1 MNEYQQGVNGVPSA
15 DVAGEVCLRVIGIVR
30 SCFTERFGIPR
41 QPGLVRAATARLE
54 LLPPYNRGEMVR
66 GLEEFSHI
74 WVQFL
79 FHRTMAEGWKP
90 TVRPPRLGGRRRVG
104 VFACRSP
111 HRPNHLGLSVL
122 KLEKVIVA
130 GGDVALLLSGVDLLD
145 GTPVLDIK
153 PYVPYCDSPVGA
165 VGGFAMESPTSTDI
179 VFSPAAAKFCREYG
193 EATGRDLEELIRQ
206 VIGNDPRPAS
216 QKGRKNGFAA
226 ALWDVDVAWTVGTGG
241 EVVVGECRR
250 LTAR

>member
-1 MNEYQQGVNGVPSA
+1 MKEHEPGLNELPSVDA
-15 DVAGEVCLRVIGIVR
+15 AGEVCLAVIGIVR

-54 LLPPYNRGEMVR
+54 LLPPYNREEMVR
-66 GLEEFSHI
+66 GLEEFSHV

-79 FHRTMAEGWKP
+79 FHRTVAEGWKP

-111 HRPNHLGLSVL
+111 HRPNHLGLSVV
-122 KLEKVIVA
+122 KLEKVIA
-130 GGDVALLLSGVDLLD
+130 KGGEVALLLSGVDLLD

-153 PYVPYCDSPVGA
+153 PYVPYCDSPAGA
-165 VGGFAMESPTSTDI
+165 SGGFAMESPQSVDI
-179 VFSPAAAKFCREYG
+179 VFAEAAARFCREYG
-193 EATGRDLEELIRQ
+193 EATGRDLEVLIRQ

-226 ALWDVDVAWTVGTGG
+226 ALWDVDVCWTVGAGG
-241 EVVVGECRR
+241 EVVVKECRR